1 MSSTNPNQFYTV
13 TVDVYKA
20 ARINSILSEL
30 NFRDAP
36 SMDPKAPRILLKIE
50 QEDTVIQEIKKREV
64 AYRKKLNEVKR
75 EDMKRRKIQERE
87 H

>member
-1 MSSTNPNQFYTV
+1 
-13 TVDVYKA
+13 
-20 ARINSILSEL
+20 
-30 NFRDAP
+30 
-36 SMDPKAPRILLKIE
+36 MDPKAPRILLKIE